1 MEESYLPKI
10 DPNGYLV
17 SDLLATPDGSIFA
30 LLHRTI
36 LKTDDGGSAWTV
48 MDIQTSPTGVLGQP
62 NGAFTFGVNFSQQN
76 PLTAATGSGNEIA
89 DVLLGYPS
97 SGSLTWNSPTFVT
110 MHYYGAYIQDNY
122 KVLPSLSLT
131 AGLRWDINLS
141 PQDRHDRIN
150 AGFCLTCT
158 NPYTS
163 QINYANAPSLQNPL
177 LGGLQFAGVGGI
189 PNAPFENHWNNWQPR
204 VGFSW
209 APLTNTVVRG
219 GYGIFFPWAPLAV
232 DDIGFSQTTSFV
244 ASLDG
249 NLHPDNYLNSGTPY
263 PTGAIAPSGASQGL
277 ATDAGNAI
285 SYNDT
290 HRRLR
295 MTQHWS
301 FDVQRK
307 LPWDLLLDVGYIGN
321 NVHGIPITQSLG
333 VISTVQQQAC
343 NVDLSLCNTNVT
355 NPFYGVLASNTT
367 LGASATIPQWEL
379 QRAYPLFNTVDEQ
392 RVPAGSSHFNSLTA
406 RVERRV
412 HTLDFVFNYAYA
424 NWRDR
429 DAYLNSGNFQ
439 DANPTSSL
447 DSADVRNAYT
457 FNVVYPL
464 PSSHKSGFVG
474 ALANGWLFDSTIQY
488 FTGTPLSL
496 PNATF
501 SCSSFAPAG
510 GQTRAHWFNNVQS
523 CWSPLGPWQPRTTP
537 LYIGFIRNPALSE
550 WNPAFHKQFALPRQG
565 MFLQFRMEAL
575 NGANHPTW
583 GAPNTT
589 LATPAT
595 YSPKTNWT
603 GFGTLPTSQSNVPR
617 AVLASLKVIF

>member
-219 GYGIFFPWAPLAV
+219 GYGIFSR
-232 DDIGFSQTTSFV
+232 G
-244 ASLDG
+244 
-249 NLHPDNYLNSGTPY
+249 
-263 PTGAIAPSGASQGL
+263 
-277 ATDAGNAI
+277 
-285 SYNDT
+285 
-290 HRRLR
+290 HR
-295 MTQHWS
+295 
-301 FDVQRK
+301 
-307 LPWDLLLDVGYIGN
+307 
-321 NVHGIPITQSLG
+321 
-333 VISTVQQQAC
+333 
-343 NVDLSLCNTNVT
+343 
-355 NPFYGVLASNTT
+355 
-367 LGASATIPQWEL
+367 
-379 QRAYPLFNTVDEQ
+379 
-392 RVPAGSSHFNSLTA
+392 
-406 RVERRV
+406 
-412 HTLDFVFNYAYA
+412 
-424 NWRDR
+424 WR
-429 DAYLNSGNFQ
+429 
-439 DANPTSSL
+439 
-447 DSADVRNAYT
+447 
-457 FNVVYPL
+457 
-464 PSSHKSGFVG
+464 
-474 ALANGWLFDSTIQY
+474 
-488 FTGTPLSL
+488 
-496 PNATF
+496 
-501 SCSSFAPAG
+501 
-510 GQTRAHWFNNVQS
+510 
-523 CWSPLGPWQPRTTP
+523 
-537 LYIGFIRNPALSE
+537 
-550 WNPAFHKQFALPRQG
+550 
-565 MFLQFRMEAL
+565 
-575 NGANHPTW
+575 
-583 GAPNTT
+583 
-589 LATPAT
+589 
-595 YSPKTNWT
+595 
-603 GFGTLPTSQSNVPR
+603 
-617 AVLASLKVIF
+617 